1 MSGNFVEQRHR
12 RSAAWAG
19 AAVVIAAALGTAAPA
34 DAAIVHYRFDATVV
48 GNNGSFAAPR
58 FTYFNLSDPGVSL
71 DRVRLYGG
79 PPWDYVINGVNGV
92 VPIDPVG
99 GGRTLLEGEE
109 RSFNPNN
116 GCTPGITYGYS
127 SFDAGDSASFVADP
141 ETAGCGNAVVDVQPW
156 LDGTGAQLTLDAHFG
171 GGVSLT
177 GDDWILEAI
186 NPNVSLSVV
195 ANRRYR
201 LTMTTTRTVDDPPPV
216 GGVPEPGT
224 WALLILGFATMGTAL
239 RRRTVAA

>member
-1 MSGNFVEQRHR
+1 MGL
-12 RSAAWAG
+12 G
-19 AAVVIAAALGTAAPA
+19 AAVAMVAAMGAAQPA
-34 DAAIVHYRFDATVV
+34 DAAVVHYRFDATVT
-48 GNNGSFAAPR
+48 GTNGAFASP
-58 FTYFNLSDPGVSL
+58 TISYFNLSDAGVSL
-71 DRVRLYGG
+71 NQVRLYGG
-79 PPWDYVINGVNGV
+79 PPWDYVLNGVNSI
-92 VPIDPVG
+92 VPIDPAG

-116 GCTPGITYGYS
+116 GCTAGITYGYS
-127 SFDAGDSASFVADP
+127 SFDAGDSARFVADP

-186 NPNVSLSVV
+186 DPNVSLSVV

-216 GGVPEPGT
+216 GGVPEPGI
-224 WALLILGFATMGTAL
+224 WALLILGFGAVGAAM
-239 RRRTVAA
+239 RRRLVAA